1 MELPSVRFTIRTGMF
16 VIAVTAGLLAMSSS
30 WILLLVLPALPFV
43 VLRRAPSPEF
53 LCTLMGM
60 ILGALFS
67 PVKINYRPTN
77 DLRDFEDLFWI
88 IGGAGIG
95 ALVGAIA
102 AWADRRIVG
111 GRGGSS

>member
-1 MELPSVRFTIRTGMF
+1 MAMPSVRFTIRTGIIT
-16 VIAVTAGLLAMSSS
+16 VAVTAGLVAMSSL

-43 VLRRAPSPEF
+43 VLRRAPSSEF

-77 DLRDFEDLFWI
+77 DFRDFEDLFWI
-88 IGGAGIG
+88 IGGAGVG
-95 ALVGAIA
+95 ALVGSIV
-102 AWADRRIVG
+102 AWADRRIVN